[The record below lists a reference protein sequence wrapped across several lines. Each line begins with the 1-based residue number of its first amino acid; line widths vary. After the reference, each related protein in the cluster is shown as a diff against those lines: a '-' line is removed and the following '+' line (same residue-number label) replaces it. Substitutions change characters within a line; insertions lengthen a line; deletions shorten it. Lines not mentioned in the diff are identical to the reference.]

1 MRAAFR
7 LPAPVLVN
15 YRGYTPRAMKPARF
29 DYCAVRTAE
38 EAVSALAQSGGEA
51 KVLAG
56 GQSLVPAM
64 NFRLARPPA
73 LVDINRVGELGRM
86 TDEGDCLRVGAV
98 VRHAAFEQPVDD
110 GPLGRLLAMAARH
123 VGHLPIRI
131 RGTFGGSLAHA
142 DPAAEW
148 CVIAALLDAEIVAAS
163 AEGVRRI
170 PASDFFLTVFTTAL
184 EPAELLTEVRL
195 PKPAPSAK
203 IGFQQFSRRA
213 GDFALT
219 MAAAVLEVEGG
230 KVAGARIALGGV
242 GDRPVRAC
250 GAEELLRGERASPR
264 ALAAAAEAAA
274 RGVDPIGDIHGSAEY
289 RRDLVRVLTRRA
301 LEQAAAQ

>member
-1 MRAAFR
+1 
-7 LPAPVLVN
+7 
-15 YRGYTPRAMKPARF
+15 MKPARF
-29 DYCAVRTAE
+29 DYFPVRTAE
-38 EAVSALAQSGGEA
+38 EAVSALARSGGEA

-64 NFRLARPPA
+64 NFRLARPAA
-73 LVDINRVGELGRM
+73 LVDINRVDELGHI
-86 TDEGDCLRVGAV
+86 TDEGGCLRVGAV
-98 VRHAAFEQPVDD
+98 VRHSAFEQPVDD

-148 CVIAALLDAEIVAAS
+148 CVIAALLDAEIVAAG
-163 AEGVRRI
+163 AAGVRRI

-184 EPAELLTEVRL
+184 EPAELLAEVRL
-195 PKPAPSAK
+195 PKPAPDAK
-203 IGFQQFSRRA
+203 VGFQQFSRRA

-219 MAAAVLEVEGG
+219 MAAAVLEVEAGE
-230 KVAGARIALGGV
+230 VTGARIALGGV
-242 GDRPVRAC
+242 GDRPVRAAA
-250 GAEELLRGERASPR
+250 AEELLRGEKASPR

-274 RGVDPIGDIHGSAEY
+274 REVDPIGDIHGSAEY